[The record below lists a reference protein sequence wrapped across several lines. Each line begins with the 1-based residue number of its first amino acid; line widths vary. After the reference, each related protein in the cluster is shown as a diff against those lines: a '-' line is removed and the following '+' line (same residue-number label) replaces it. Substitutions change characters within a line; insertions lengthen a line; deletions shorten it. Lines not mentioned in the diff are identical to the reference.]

1 MRIQP
6 LSERYRVG
14 PERCQTSA
22 SAALAEARKVWRE
35 IAPEGVSWDA
45 VHTEAARLRTQEPL
59 TLVQALQV
67 VLDRLAIGAW
77 VPQQAR

>member
-1 MRIQP
+1 MRIEP
-6 LSERYRVG
+6 LSVRYAPG
-14 PERCQTSA
+14 PERCLTSA

-35 IAPEGVSWDA
+35 TAPAGVSWDM
-45 VHTEAARLRTQEPL
+45 VHGEAARLRTEQPL

-77 VPQQAR
+77 VPHAAQ